1 MATWV
6 LNDET
11 KANVYGFRVLNSGI
25 DLERFKQNPVML
37 AMHKDWDLASVI
49 GRWTNIRV
57 EGHLLLADDE
67 FDMEDEE
74 AAKISGKVKRG
85 FLKACSMGFLFLQEH
100 LQKAIDGMFD
110 LVESELLEASLVTI
124 PGNSNAVR
132 LYAAPGKLMDEKE
145 IKLSLSAVMANP
157 TTTTHLKTNNNME
170 KFTLSGPALALLLGV
185 GLTNQENADSVNA
198 AIVKLGADLQAEKD
212 AHGNTKQALQAMKDA
227 QLSAAKK
234 AAENDVEAAILSGKL
249 TAGQKDQFV
258 KLYLS
263 DPELAKSVLANMP
276 GKKSLGAS
284 VNGSPEGGNAAD
296 PKTLDEFEKLSLS
309 AQLAFKESNPEG
321 YQALFA
327 R

>member
-11 KANVYGFRVLNSGI
+11 KANVYGFRVLNAGI

-37 AMHKDWDLASVI
+37 AMHKDWDLTSVI
-49 GRWTNIRV
+49 GRWTNIRI
-57 EGHLLLADDE
+57 EGSQLLADDD
-67 FDMEDEE
+67 FDMEDED
-74 AAKISGKVKRG
+74 AAKIAGKVKRG
-85 FLKACSMGFLFLQEH
+85 FLKACSMGFLLMRDH
-100 LQKAIDGMFD
+100 LEKAVDGLFD
-110 LVESELLEASLVTI
+110 LAKSELMEASIVTI
-124 PGNSNAVR
+124 PGNANAVR
-132 LYAAPGKLMDEKE
+132 LYAAPGQLMDEKE
-145 IKLSLSAVMANP
+145 IKLCLSAVMTNS
-157 TTTTHLKTNNNME
+157 TTTLKLNTNNME
-170 KFTLSGPALALLLGV
+170 KFTLSGHALAALLAV

-212 AHGNTKQALQAMKDA
+212 AHGATRQTLQALKDA

-234 AAENDVEAAILSGKL
+234 TAETEVEAAILSGKL
-249 TAGQKDQFV
+249 TAAQKDQFV